1 MNTIFSYIIHHTSHI
16 TYHISSIIYH
26 ALLFLYKERISFF
39 SVHFTHLTPTLTLT
53 LTLTHAAATCSENA
67 YWGEEYETVRCNVL
81 EQISRLRQC
90 FLKCVQPKDFFS
102 FRNEVTSRKRARDG
116 IKKGDVYETMEGES
130 ISQQSHS
137 NITARKAEQKT
148 HDTTHASFF
157 FFSFRLYRVFFCAF
171 LFVVQCCM
179 GCWMVDACLMWTANG
194 FQRYPKRLKKTHPP
208 LPPPPPLP
216 PLLLLLLLEV
226 EVEVEVD

>member
-1 MNTIFSYIIHHTSHI
+1 MLS
-16 TYHISSIIYH
+16 
-26 ALLFLYKERISFF
+26 FLCKERIIIFF
-39 SVHFTHLTPTLTLT
+39 SVHLFTLLTPTLTLTLT

-130 ISQQSHS
+130 ISQQSHH
-137 NITARKAEQKT
+137 NLTAKITARKAEQKT

-157 FFSFRLYRVFFCAF
+157 FFLFPSLSCINFALFCLLCSVAWAAGWWMRV
-171 LFVVQCCM
+171 
-179 GCWMVDACLMWTANG
+179 
-194 FQRYPKRLKKTHPP
+194 
-208 LPPPPPLP
+208 
-216 PLLLLLLLEV
+216 
-226 EVEVEVD
+226 